1 MKLELAEIHKHL
13 QKRHPKAQLQTENKQ
28 ISTMLD
34 VTGKEVPLFVGVLH
48 DALVQMIAYLPYE
61 MKEEAFGDIARFL
74 HHLNKE
80 LDMPGFGM
88 DESSGGLLFYRVVI
102 PCLKP
107 EVDEEL
113 FDAYLDTLQRACQ
126 SVLEGI
132 DAVSKPDSAVG
143 KAAKVAQA
151 AKSITPK
158 KV

>member
-1 MKLELAEIHKHL
+1 MKLDLKSIHEHMKKKYDASL
-13 QKRHPKAQLQTENKQ
+13 QQDNKQ
-28 ISTMLD
+28 VSTMLTVSD
-34 VTGKEVPLFVGVLH
+34 KEVPLFVGVLH

-88 DESSGGLLFYRVVI
+88 DEASGGLLFYRVVI

-107 EVDEEL
+107 EINEEL
-113 FDAYLDTLQRACQ
+113 FDAYLDTLKRACQ

-132 DAVSKPDSAVG
+132 DAVSQPDSAVG

-151 AKSITPK
+151 AKKITPK